1 MSPAVLVASRPSHGR
16 FARLTPADPGT
27 CSAVVATDLHAQS
40 DGLGVRADRVAERHE
55 HAERARISPAC
66 LAATRSIDHPVD
78 IK

>member
-1 MSPAVLVASRPSHGR
+1 
-16 FARLTPADPGT
+16 
-27 CSAVVATDLHAQS
+27 VATDLHAQS

-78 IK
+78 IE